1 MVKVVLINHGKVNF
15 ICKEILE
22 AESIDEASIQKLL
35 EISNTDFNQLIH
47 NLNSN
52 RLILIFICISY

>member
-1 MVKVVLINHGKVNF
+1 M
-15 ICKEILE
+15 ERSILF
-22 AESIDEASIQKLL
+22 AKKSLKQSQLAKQVSKKK
-35 EISNTDFNQLIH
+35 ISNTDFNQLIH